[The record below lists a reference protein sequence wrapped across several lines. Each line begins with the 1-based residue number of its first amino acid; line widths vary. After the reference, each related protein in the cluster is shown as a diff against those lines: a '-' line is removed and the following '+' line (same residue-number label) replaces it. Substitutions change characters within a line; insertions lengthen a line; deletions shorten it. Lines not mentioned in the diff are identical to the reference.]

1 MFIVPYCTALWYDFR
16 NMDILSRKG
25 VTEMPS
31 STRDL
36 RFYDLSHP
44 RGRSAPLWPI
54 SLTLRSK
61 EGRIMKQSHVF
72 FLGKALL
79 LLAVLVLLPACSGPS
94 QGSAPGAP
102 KEILLGASLPES
114 GALAGFGVYLKWS
127 YTTAI

>member
-1 MFIVPYCTALWYDFR
+1 
-16 NMDILSRKG
+16 
-25 VTEMPS
+25 
-31 STRDL
+31 L

-127 YTTAI
+127 YTTAINEVNKAGGLYLSQYKTKVPVRLIIYDDQSLP